1 MEQPENPEKSRKS
14 KFLYM
19 KTKLSLLLFFLVV
32 VLTTYAQQ
40 TADSRRFVDAS
51 KPDNSG
57 DGGSWA
63 TAKRDI
69 QVAIDEIQSPS
80 GVQIWIKGGV
90 YYPTASPN
98 MTANGTTGTL
108 PLTNRDKYILLKD
121 GVSLYGGFAG
131 NEVALSQRVLGNN
144 PTYIDGDIGVAND
157 ISDNCYHLMVYLGN
171 YTTTGITLD
180 GLTFRNAN
188 AQRRSGST
196 DPFESTIIN
205 ANGFD
210 NYIPRRLGGVYLDR
224 GLNSFIN
231 NCVFENNTA
240 ENRASGL
247 YTTGGFG
254 TTCSFTVSN
263 SYFVNNLL
271 TLSTYG
277 AWATEQC
284 KAFCY
289 NNVFYGNKNS
299 DFQYGSGAALFLN
312 TSQSEVINCS
322 FVNTQSYNGGS
333 VFIVPS
339 GTLPTKFSNCI
350 FYGTTR
356 NASFSGTKG
365 YDFETSNTTYEIT
378 AKNCSFIHPAA
389 NYTSANQN
397 ILSATSSGNI
407 YQQNP
412 SFSNINNIKGTDN
425 KYFTADDGLALL
437 SSSQC
442 KNTGLNS
449 EIPSS
454 AVNGPF
460 PDITGANRILAAT
473 TDMGAYEIDGAV
485 LNSVSFEKIGA
496 KLYPNPTN
504 NSITLEL
511 NDFSF
516 TKVSLFNLQGSII
529 QNVTMNSNT
538 TTLDVSNLT
547 TGIYLVKIETEE
559 GTAVQKIIKK

>member
-1 MEQPENPEKSRKS
+1 M
-14 KFLYM
+14 
-19 KTKLSLLLFFLVV
+19 
-32 VLTTYAQQ
+32 
-40 TADSRRFVDAS
+40 ADTNRFVDAS

-98 MTANGTTGTL
+98 MTATGTTGTL

-131 NEVALSQRVLGNN
+131 TETQLSQRVLGNN

-157 ISDNCYHLMVYLGN
+157 ISDNCYHLMIYLGD
-171 YTTTGITLD
+171 YSTFGITLD

-188 AQRRSGST
+188 AQRLPGST
-196 DPFESTIIN
+196 DPFESTIIA

-210 NYIPRRLGGVYLDR
+210 NYISRRFGCVYLDR
-224 GLNSFIN
+224 GLQNYIN
-231 NCVFENNTA
+231 NCVFENNIA

-299 DFQYGSGAALFLN
+299 DLQYGSGAALFLN
-312 TSQSEVINCS
+312 TSQSEVINSS
-322 FVNTQSYNGGS
+322 FINTQSYSGGS

-339 GTLPTKFSNCI
+339 GTLPTKFSNCV

-356 NASFSGTKG
+356 NPSFAGTKG
-365 YDFETSNTTYEIT
+365 YDFETSSTTYEVT
-378 AKNCSFIHPAA
+378 AKNCSFIHPSA
-389 NYTSANQN
+389 NYTGTNQN
-397 ILSATSSGNI
+397 LLSLSSSGNI

-412 SFSNINNIKGTDN
+412 SFSNINNIKGIDN

-437 SSSQC
+437 SSSLC

-454 AVNGPF
+454 ALNGPF

-485 LNSVSFEKIGA
+485 LNTVSFEKIGA

-504 NSITLEL
+504 SSVTLEL
-511 NDFSF
+511 DNLNV
-516 TKVSLFNLQGSII
+516 TKVSLFDLHGRTI
-529 QNVTMNSNT
+529 QNVNVNSNK
-538 TTLDVSNLT
+538 TLLDLSGLT
-547 TGIYLVKIETEE
+547 SGIYLIKIETES
-559 GTAVQKIIKK
+559 GTAFQKIIKE